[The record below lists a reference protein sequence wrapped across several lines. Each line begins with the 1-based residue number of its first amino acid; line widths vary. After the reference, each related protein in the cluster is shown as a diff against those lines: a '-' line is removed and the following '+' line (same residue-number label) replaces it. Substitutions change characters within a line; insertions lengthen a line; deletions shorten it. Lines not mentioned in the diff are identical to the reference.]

1 MDESDVRHAD
11 GADREVRLPV
21 ECLDLLD
28 RPLLAVVATVAPGGA
43 PQATPVWVLRRGEAV
58 VFNTTSRRAKGQ
70 NLGRDPRVALCVLD
84 DQDPYRYLQVQGRAY
99 LSTADA
105 RSTIDALAHLYTG
118 APFRPL
124 KPDEERV
131 DVTVD
136 VHYVDY
142 HPVMDVSQ
150 AVRIG
155 RPPP

>member
-1 MDESDVRHAD
+1 MDESDARHAD
-11 GADREVRLPV
+11 GADGGVQLPV

-28 RPLLAVVATVAPGGA
+28 RPLLAVVATVGPGGA
-43 PQATPVWVLRRGEAV
+43 PHATPVWVLRRGAAV
-58 VFNTTSRRAKGQ
+58 VFNTTNGRAKAQ
-70 NLGRDPRVALCVLD
+70 NLGREPRVALCVLD
-84 DQDPYRYLQVQGRAY
+84 DQDPYRYLQVQGRAH
-99 LSTADA
+99 LSTAGA
-105 RSTIDALAHLYTG
+105 RSTIDTLAHLYTG

-124 KPDEERV
+124 EPGEERV